1 MPNTAHEYADA
12 FLRHRQPI
20 LDLLTQIPATQGG
33 FAIREG
39 AMNFVQMADH
49 LSMTDDYLQ
58 TALLGQPFVP
68 AAPSPDLPAALEK
81 LKNNTPKVVAFL
93 EAMTSQQLNAEINAF
108 RQTWKVYRLIE
119 FGREHEAHHKGQL
132 WLMARAVGVEPPMF
146 YRF

>member
-1 MPNTAHEYADA
+1 MSNTAQEYADA
-12 FLRHRQPI
+12 FIRHRQPI
-20 LDLLTQIPATQGG
+20 LDLLAQIPAEHST
-33 FAIREG
+33 FAIRAG
-39 AMNFVQMADH
+39 AMNFVQMVDH

-58 TALLGQPFVP
+58 TALLGEKFVP
-68 AAPSPDLPAALEK
+68 AAPSPDLAAALEK

-93 EAMTSQQLNAEINAF
+93 EGISDEQLNADINAF

-132 WLMARAVGVEPPMF
+132 WLMARAIGIEPPMF